1 MFAKKQFLYSDRINL
16 NCLVNN
22 IVSYECFMCTFISYW
37 EKRNEELESTILE
50 RNSLTM
56 LPQQTK
62 QGILYI
68 QYTCTIYVIIII

>member
-1 MFAKKQFLYSDRINL
+1 MFYVYIYKLL
-16 NCLVNN
+16 G
-22 IVSYECFMCTFISYW
+22 
-37 EKRNEELESTILE
+37 KRNEELESTILE

-68 QYTCTIYVIIII
+68 QYTCTTYVIIII